1 MSDLTSQQQQ
11 RLVELATG
19 EWMEE
24 GAYEI
29 VRKIQEYDPNLRVQY
44 LDPERASDITDAPY
58 RILEIC
64 PDQIPRVVFSVW
76 ELDER
81 VIERLHRADTQKGNI
96 LFGLDGANLLAEK
109 QRHRRYEDEEDALKE
124 MVADVLRSPK
134 EKYSATNPVTGEKH
148 EFTASKQMPKE

>member
-1 MSDLTSQQQQ
+1 MDLKKAEEEGKK

-29 VRKIQEYDPNLRVQY
+29 VRKIQDYDPNLRVQY
-44 LDPERASDITDAPY
+44 LDPARGGDITDAPY
-58 RILEIC
+58 RILELC
-64 PDQIPRVVFSVW
+64 PDGIPRVVFTVW

-81 VIERLHRADTQKGNI
+81 IIERLHRADTQKGNI
-96 LFGLDGANLLAEK
+96 LHGLDGSNLLAEK

-134 EKYSATNPVTGEKH
+134 DTYKATNPVTGEKH
-148 EFTASKQMPKE
+148 TFTAEKKE